1 MAISRPVAVHHGPGA
16 VVVVLYHAVQRHICQ
31 CRTGKRF
38 LCGAHLA
45 PAAVHQQ
52 KIRLLPEPVAAGL
65 TVLRLCGVFFVFCR
79 PAGDGLCQRGIVVGA
94 HHGFH
99 FELAVARLE
108 GLAVLEGDHAADAGA
123 IAPVGDIVAL
133 DGAGRLC
140 QPQHLG
146 QLIQQLFFPGVAATF
161 PGQPFHR
168 IGVGHLHQ
176 TGLVAPLGHIQLH
189 LAAALLVQRLLQ
201 GIHVRRQRIHRDDL
215 GNLLIVQIVPGQKF
229 LPHRVDVGG
238 VMEQELPLVGEPPFA
253 EAQHRRAYAAGR
265 TGQRHHV
272 HLYVRVHDHL
282 LPGAHLGDGVDL
294 VPDEGRRLE
303 LQPVGGLQHPLVES
317 FQDILFAVTDQV
329 HRPFYRLVV
338 GLAADLAAAHRHA
351 LANVGVQAGPPLAD
365 VLWEALGATRQQKGI
380 HGGLCHLPCRKAG
393 GVGADILCPVLL
405 LLQGEGKARPVL
417 PGDADIAV
425 ALVILEQDVVFGGVG
440 LDLAGF
446 QHQCLE
452 FALADDD
459 VKGVGVGDHL
469 ADLVV
474 VGHALAEILAHP
486 DAQALGLADINDGV
500 AFVPDDIH
508 PGQQRQHTG
517 LLVQLCL
524 GHLLRFLPTRK
535 KRQGTPAALCY
546 TIFRL
551 TLQSRTPPA

>member
-1 MAISRPVAVHHGPGA
+1 M
-16 VVVVLYHAVQRHICQ
+16 
-31 CRTGKRF
+31 RF
-38 LCGAHLA
+38 
-45 PAAVHQQ
+45 
-52 KIRLLPEPVAAGL
+52 I
-65 TVLRLCGVFFVFCR
+65 
-79 PAGDGLCQRGIVVGA
+79 
-94 HHGFH
+94 
-99 FELAVARLE
+99 
-108 GLAVLEGDHAADAGA
+108 
-123 IAPVGDIVAL
+123 
-133 DGAGRLC
+133 
-140 QPQHLG
+140 
-146 QLIQQLFFPGVAATF
+146 
-161 PGQPFHR
+161 
-168 IGVGHLHQ
+168 
-176 TGLVAPLGHIQLH
+176 APLGHIQLY
-189 LAAALLVQRLLQ
+189 LAAPFLVQRLLQ

-215 GNLLIVQIVPGQKF
+215 GDLLIVQIVPGQKF

-272 HLYVRVHDHL
+272 HLYVRIHDHL
-282 LPGAHLGDGVDL
+282 LPGTDLGDGVDL
-294 VPDEGRRLE
+294 VPDQGRRLE
-303 LQPVGGLQHPLVES
+303 LQPVGGLPHPFVQGLEDV
-317 FQDILFAVTDQV
+317 LFAVTDQV
-329 HRPFYRLVV
+329 HCAFHGLIVV
-338 GLAADLAAAHRHA
+338 LAADLAAAHRHA
-351 LANVGVQAGPPLAD
+351 LANVGVQAGAALSD
-365 VLWEALGATRQQKGI
+365 ILREALGAARQQKGI
-380 HGGLCHLPCRKAG
+380 HGRFCHLPCRKAG

-446 QHQCLE
+446 QHQRLE

-508 PGQQRQHTG
+508 PGQQR
-517 LLVQLCL
+517 
-524 GHLLRFLPTRK
+524 
-535 KRQGTPAALCY
+535 
-546 TIFRL
+546 
-551 TLQSRTPPA
+551 